1 MESKNL
7 EVYMLK
13 SSLPAMLGDFMGDIF
28 GGKLISDQEL
38 CTLSLLLPC

>member
-13 SSLPAMLGDFMGDIF
+13 SSLPAVLGDFVGGIF
-28 GGKLISDQEL
+28 GGKLIRDQEL